1 MAIKIYK
8 KDLLVGGAVVVVFL
22 LLSWLMPVKTSFLLS
37 RILIMML
44 FGTAVNIMF
53 GYGGI

>member
-22 LLSWLMPVKTSFLLS
+22 LLSWLMPVKRSEERRVGKECGS
-37 RILIMML
+37 
-44 FGTAVNIMF
+44 
-53 GYGGI
+53 